1 MLFLYSKTVT
11 NINDAMVRSTKMR
24 VKILEKDDWEINIDC
39 IFQTISKTYPD
50 VHFVGLYL
58 FEESKYLYI
67 QAMSQ
72 MTIGTAVNILRKFH
86 NKIEFTKPESFL
98 RLEGDLI
105 EAIGNLRK
113 RGCGRRGQG
122 KKPKTGGDVNIT
134 NNNVTNNNTT
144 NNNININIQI
154 VRPNGVGEESLS
166 HVTAE
171 DLDQIMRALDS
182 KKFPTILDVEIYLR
196 VLAKFADVLIRD
208 IKNCNVKGRQNDA
221 LYKYVSPGGV
231 WLHERKSFGFVH
243 RVHDNWVNHLKTC
256 FEEHKGDMSP
266 EYLESFE
273 RCNEML
279 MELRKRGDE
288 RYERVAIMEGTA
300 IMGNMAERVKFG
312 EKHENLKLD
321 GY

>member
-1 MLFLYSKTVT
+1 MVKRYTKLRVFFQEEIDTEIVQVILKNLRERYDIHFCSVYIYENKNTLYFQSTAKSVMVPTMVKAICKKYITVFG
-11 NINDAMVRSTKMR
+11 I
-24 VKILEKDDWEINIDC
+24 
-39 IFQTISKTYPD
+39 
-50 VHFVGLYL
+50 
-58 FEESKYLYI
+58 
-67 QAMSQ
+67 
-72 MTIGTAVNILRKFH
+72 
-86 NKIEFTKPESFL
+86 ESFDEIL
-98 RLEGDLI
+98 GDQI
-105 EAIGNLRK
+105 ETIEPIGSLRK
-113 RGCGRRGQG
+113 RGYRGDETQRKKKG
-122 KKPKTGGDVNIT
+122 KKNTDGNVNIT
-134 NNNVTNNNTT
+134 NNNNNNNTT
-144 NNNININIQI
+144 NNITNNVFNIQI
-154 VRPNGVGEESLS
+154 VLPNGVGEESLS

-196 VLAKFADVLIRD
+196 VLAKFANVLIRD

-288 RYERVAIMEGTA
+288 RYERVAITEGTA

>member
-1 MLFLYSKTVT
+1 MVHRWTRMKLLIVEKGDAI
-11 NINDAMVRSTKMR
+11 IN
-24 VKILEKDDWEINIDC
+24 VKH
-39 IFQTISKTYPD
+39 IFSRLRIKYE
-50 VHFVGLYL
+50 VHFAGTYF
-58 FEESKYLYI
+58 FEYNKYLYI
-67 QAMSQ
+67 QVTSKSRF
-72 MTIGTAVNILRKFH
+72 TPSVVIKLLRDDNFDFQQPEKF
-86 NKIEFTKPESFL
+86 ETT
-98 RLEGDLI
+98 EGDPI
-105 EAIGNLRK
+105 DVIGSVRK
-113 RGCGRRGQG
+113 QGQG
-122 KKPKTGGDVNIT
+122 KKSNIRISGGDVNIT
-134 NNNVTNNNTT
+134 NNNITNNNTT
-144 NNNININIQI
+144 NNININIQI

-231 WLHERKSFGFVH
+231 WLHERKGFGFVH
-243 RVHDNWVNHLKTC
+243 RIHDNWVNHLKTC

-288 RYERVAIMEGTA
+288 RYERVAIIEGTA

>member
-1 MLFLYSKTVT
+1 
-11 NINDAMVRSTKMR
+11 MVRSTKMR
-24 VKILEKDDWEINIDC
+24 ILILEKNGWEIKIKF
-39 IFQTISKTYPD
+39 IFETLIKTYP
-50 VHFVGLYL
+50 VHFLGLYS

-67 QAMSQ
+67 QASSK
-72 MTIGTAVNILRKFH
+72 MTISTVVNILRKYYD
-86 NKIEFTKPESFL
+86 KTEFSKPESFVE
-98 RLEGDLI
+98 LEGDPI
-105 EAIGNLRK
+105 EVIGNLRK
-113 RGCGRRGQG
+113 RGCGRRGKG
-122 KKPKTGGDVNIT
+122 KKTKISAGGDVNIT
-134 NNNVTNNNTT
+134 NNNNNNTT
-144 NNNININIQI
+144 NNITNNNNNNVFNIQI
-154 VRPNGVGEESLS
+154 VLPNGVGEESLS

-196 VLAKFADVLIRD
+196 VLAKFANVLIRD

-288 RYERVAIMEGTA
+288 RYERVAITEGTA